1 MRDWPREG
9 LPPVVWGPLLAVTAP
24 WVVTG
29 ALPLTRAALALV
41 GGALLLA
48 VAARRRPWA
57 SFVLAPALVIAI
69 YALWVGWVDLR
80 ALFLAAALLALAFAC
95 GPMTLPRWGRGVALL
110 MAGGLLGGGVALGQ
124 LPLTTLLALLPLPL
138 SVRAVRR
145 EAGRAEGPLAYAAT
159 AWLLWVG
166 YLIQGIVR

>member
-9 LPPVVWGPLLAVTAP
+9 LPPVVWGPLLAVTVP

-29 ALPLTRAALALV
+29 ILPLMRAALALV
-41 GGALLLA
+41 GGVLLLA
-48 VAARRRPWA
+48 VAARWRPGA
-57 SFVLAPALVIAI
+57 PFLLAPALVIAI
-69 YALWVGWVDLR
+69 YVLWVGWVDPR
-80 ALFLAAALLALAFAC
+80 ALFPATALLALALAC

-110 MAGGLLGGGVALGQ
+110 IACGLLGAGAALGQ

-145 EAGRAEGPLAYAAT
+145 EAYRADGSLAYAAT

-166 YLIQGIVR
+166 YLIQGVVR